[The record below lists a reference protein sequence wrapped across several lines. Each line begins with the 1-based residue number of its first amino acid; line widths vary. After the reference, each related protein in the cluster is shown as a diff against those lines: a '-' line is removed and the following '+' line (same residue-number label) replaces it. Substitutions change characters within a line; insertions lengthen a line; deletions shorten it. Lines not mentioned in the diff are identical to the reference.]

1 MFSIYSGKKVLVTGH
16 TGFKGSW
23 LTAWLQALGAEVGG
37 YALAPDPES
46 HFEILKETFKGKIQ
60 SQFANIN
67 DQEKLEK
74 FFLEFKPD
82 IVFHLAAQP
91 LVRDS
96 YADPVGTYETNVIG
110 SMKVYRAALKAGAP
124 AMVSITTDKVYENLE
139 WIYGYRETDRL
150 GGYDP
155 YSSSKACMEIMT
167 DSFRRSFLDKGQMKL
182 VTTRAG
188 NVIGGGDFAKDRIIP
203 DLMRSTSTGTAV
215 SIRNPLSLRPWQH
228 VLEPLRGYLQVG
240 EELLSERKRLSSAYN
255 FGPKVSEEIN
265 VGEVCDLTKNLW
277 KDVSYKLGAVEPQPH
292 EAGLLRLDIS
302 LAQKELGW
310 KPLLEFESAM
320 KLTVEWYRNY
330 FENKKVLTLQQIA
343 EYQTLAQTAIKNRSY
358 FNHDK

>member
-1 MFSIYSGKKVLVTGH
+1 MFSIYSGKKVLITGH

-23 LTAWLQALGAEVGG
+23 LTAWLQSLGAEVGG
-37 YALAPDPES
+37 YALAAEPGS
-46 HFEILKETFKGKIQ
+46 HFELLKDSFKGKIQ
-60 SQFANIN
+60 SHIGNIN
-67 DQEKLEK
+67 DQETLEK
-74 FFLEFKPD
+74 FFVQFKPD
-82 IVFHLAAQP
+82 IIFHLAAQP

-96 YADPVGTYETNVIG
+96 YVDPVGTYETNVIG
-110 SMKVYRAALKAGAP
+110 SMKVYRAALKAETP
-124 AMVSITTDKVYENLE
+124 VMVSITTDKVYENLE

-188 NVIGGGDFAKDRIIP
+188 NVIGGGDFAKDRIVP
-203 DLMRSTSTGTAV
+203 DLMRSAQSGATI

-240 EELLSERKRLSSAYN
+240 EELLSERKKLSPAYN

-265 VGEVCDLTKNLW
+265 VGEVCKFTKSLW
-277 KDVSYKLGAVEPQPH
+277 KDVSFHLGSLETQPH

-310 KPLLEFESAM
+310 KPLLDFDGAM
-320 KLTVEWYRNY
+320 RLTVDWYRNY
-330 FENKKVLTLQQIA
+330 FEKKNVLTLQQIA
-343 EYQTLAQTAIKNRSY
+343 DYQALAVMQNRSPL
-358 FNHDK
+358 NHDK